1 MYLRGPMTTAGGITR
16 GSDASDAI
24 LFSRSIWFFPE
35 RTTGFYEVPCVFE
48 KVGGVQI
55 GGGDA

>member
-1 MYLRGPMTTAGGITR
+1 MTTEGGSNR

-24 LFSRSIWFFPE
+24 RSIWFSRSILE
-35 RTTGFYEVPCVFE
+35 RAMEFYDVPCVFE
-48 KVGGVQI
+48 KVVGLQI